1 MLDFIVYIFLFILG
15 TIIGSFTNV
24 LIDRIPSQKFL
35 SKNRS
40 YCESCKRTLQW
51 YDLFPLVSYLLL
63 QGKCR
68 YCKKSIPL
76 RIFLVELLMGISFVL
91 FYVLFPVASL
101 KIFVLLLI
109 VCTILVAIFF
119 IDAKHRIIPDS
130 LLLSLLLTTLLYHIF
145 SNHEL
150 IPYLLAGIGSFL
162 FFLLLFLVTKGK
174 GMGFGDVK
182 FTFIIGFLLGFPAAV
197 ISLYAAF
204 LTGAIISIILIVTGK
219 KKARGSV
226 IAFGPFLIIGIII
239 AALYTNEIISL
250 FF

>member
-1 MLDFIVYIFLFILG
+1 MIDFIVYIFLFIIG
-15 TIIGSFTNV
+15 AVIGSFTNV

-35 SKNRS
+35 SKSRS
-40 YCESCKRTLQW
+40 YCESCKKTLQW
-51 YDLFPLVSYLLL
+51 YDLFPLVSYLFLR
-63 QGKCR
+63 GKCR
-68 YCKKSIPL
+68 HCKNPIPL
-76 RIFLVELLMGISFVL
+76 RIFFVELLMGIT
-91 FYVLFPVASL
+91 
-101 KIFVLLLI
+101 FVLLYLLFPASIEILMLMFI
-109 VCTILVAIFF
+109 VCAILVAIFF

-145 SNHEL
+145 SKHEL

-239 AALYTNEIISL
+239 AALYTNEIISI